1 MGNWVL
7 CVKNT
12 VEMQKKKKQRKKE
25 IIFLKKIVR
34 KMKYLI
40 YLWYI
45 YNYKCTRDGLP
56 TLLVQMCF
64 QLHYD

>member
-1 MGNWVL
+1 MENWVL
-7 CVKNT
+7 CVYNT
-12 VEMQKKKKQRKKE
+12 VEMQKKKQREKE

-56 TLLVQMCF
+56 TLLIQMCF
-64 QLHYD
+64 QLYYD

>member
-7 CVKNT
+7 CVYNT
-12 VEMQKKKKQRKKE
+12 VEMQKKKQREKE

-56 TLLVQMCF
+56 TLLIQMCF

>member
-7 CVKNT
+7 CVYNT
-12 VEMQKKKKQRKKE
+12 VEMQKKKQREKE

-56 TLLVQMCF
+56 TLLIQMCF
-64 QLHYD
+64 QLYYD

>member
-1 MGNWVL
+1 ML
-7 CVKNT
+7 CVYNT
-12 VEMQKKKKQRKKE
+12 VEMQKKKQREKE

-56 TLLVQMCF
+56 TLLIQMCF
-64 QLHYD
+64 QLQYY

>member
-7 CVKNT
+7 CVYNT
-12 VEMQKKKKQRKKE
+12 VEMQKKKQREKE

-56 TLLVQMCF
+56 TLLIQMCF
-64 QLHYD
+64 QLQYY

>member
-56 TLLVQMCF
+56 TLLIQMCF

>member
-7 CVKNT
+7 CVYNT
-12 VEMQKKKKQRKKE
+12 VEIQKKKQREKE

-56 TLLVQMCF
+56 TLLIQMCF
-64 QLHYD
+64 QLHYY

>member
-7 CVKNT
+7 CVYNT
-12 VEMQKKKKQRKKE
+12 VEMQGKKTKKKRNNFFEKDSE
-25 IIFLKKIVR
+25 E
-34 KMKYLI
+34 KYLI

-56 TLLVQMCF
+56 TLLIQMCF